1 VSDIEGLKD
10 RVEQAVQQLSS
21 VQGVRQGQNQHLTSL
36 LGNLEEKFQSRTVE
50 LDYCN
55 SQIETLIQDNA
66 QLSELLERLVHLI
79 ESDRVSGEDDPL
91 IRASTM
97 AATLLHNWTAPEE
110 PGDAATAMPE
120 AFGPPEPVLNVQELV
135 SEASLSDSFED
146 VSAEELQAEA
156 LDGLDVEIPE
166 LVAVAIAEAQET
178 DVEEFAV
185 IEDVSET
192 DDAVAVEEV
201 AGEFAEDDV
210 MDEPVAVDLDIPESE
225 DHSDDGLADEIEEDT
240 EASIRAMMARLEA
253 AALDAKFSSEE
264 NAGEEPSDS
273 VQVA

>member
-1 VSDIEGLKD
+1 MSDIEVLKD

-21 VQGVRQGQNQHLTSL
+21 VQGARQGQNQNLTSL
-36 LGNLEEKFQSRTVE
+36 LGNLEKKFQSRTVE

-55 SQIETLIQDNA
+55 SQIEMLIQDNA
-66 QLSELLERLVHLI
+66 HLSELLERLIHLI
-79 ESDRVSGEDDPL
+79 ESERVSGEDDPL

-97 AATLLHNWTAPEE
+97 AATLLQNWSAPEE
-110 PGDAATAMPE
+110 PGDEAAEMPE
-120 AFGPPEPVLNVQELV
+120 AFGPPQLAPEAPELV
-135 SEASLSDSFED
+135 SQDSLSDSFED
-146 VSAEELQAEA
+146 VSAEELEAEA

-166 LVAVAIAEAQET
+166 LVAVAIAAAQET
-178 DVEEFAV
+178 DVDDF
-185 IEDVSET
+185 DVSVA

-201 AGEFAEDDV
+201 AEEVVEDD
-210 MDEPVAVDLDIPESE
+210 MMGEPVAVDLDIPDSE
-225 DHSDDGLADEIEEDT
+225 DLSDDGLADEIEEDT

-264 NAGEEPSDS
+264 NSEEGPSAS